1 MHIYSKTWLSTSKI
15 TRMVSLDWLIN
26 FSSWKKAGVLLS
38 LNFALQAIII
48 LIIYPL
54 ISTSMEPLDVQVGLT
69 SESLNSFFNE
79 IGTTGREYYFLN
91 EMTVDMLFPLVY
103 SFAYSLLLIE
113 LIKSCELISSS
124 LKYIALLPF
133 GIGISDV
140 IENVH
145 ILAAI
150 HSYPEQS
157 DLLINS
163 LFIANLSKHS
173 LTVFVLSAVFLLICW
188 LVGMKVNRRLTKPS
202 R

>member
-1 MHIYSKTWLSTSKI
+1 MN
-15 TRMVSLDWLIN
+15 WLIN

-38 LNFALQAIII
+38 LNFALQAIIL

-54 ISTSMEPLDVQVGLT
+54 ISASIDPLDVQVGLT
-69 SESLNSFFNE
+69 SESVNSFFNE
-79 IGTTGREYYFLN
+79 IGTAGRKYYFLN

-133 GIGISDV
+133 GIGASDV

-145 ILAAI
+145 ILVAI
-150 HSYPEQS
+150 HSYPAKSE
-157 DLLINS
+157 LLING
-163 LFIANLSKHS
+163 LFIANMSKHS
-173 LTVFVLSAVFLLICW
+173 LTVLVLSAILLLTCW
-188 LVGMKVNRRLTKPS
+188 LVGMKVNRRVTKSS